1 MEEQKENDK
10 TQTQIQTLKN
20 QKENDEIQ
28 INEFEYFTD
37 FKSIFQ
43 VKIKYFNFI
52 DISFNKKILKQ
63 ELN

>member
-37 FKSIFQ
+37 VESIFD
-43 VKIKYFNFI
+43 VKIKYFKFI
-52 DISFNKKILKQ
+52 NIIFNKKILKQ

>member
-20 QKENDEIQ
+20 QKENYEIQ